1 LPSVLAFSH
10 YFKDM
15 KLHGLRWWVI
25 ALVCLATII
34 NYIDR
39 SALGIM
45 WPAMSEDLGLT
56 KGDYSWIIN
65 IFTITYAAGKFIS
78 GKLYD
83 KVGTKIGFVLSIFF
97 WSLASVLHFFA
108 KGAASLGIFRGLL
121 GVAEAGNWPGAVKN
135 NAEWFPIKERGLA
148 QGIFNSGAAIGS
160 IVAAPIVS
168 SLFESFDWK
177 WTFVIIGI
185 VGFLWII
192 PWLIINKR
200 KPNEHPWITDDER
213 DYILSDNEKN
223 SQNNED
229 EKSLSVAKIL
239 SFKESWGA
247 ISARFFIEPIWWLF
261 VFWMPIYLADQY
273 GFNVKEIGLYAW
285 FPYVGA
291 MIGSL
296 FGGWYVKYLM
306 KNNTLDKSRKK
317 VIAIGALIIVVGI
330 ISAILFADTP
340 EKFVSYVFVV
350 LFGFQFS
357 ISNIQTIPSD
367 LLNEKSVGT
376 LAGLGGSIGAVSVII
391 MNWLIPIITVDSY
404 TPAFLILAVLAPLS
418 VLSIFILIK
427 EIKPIQTNK
436 S

>member
-1 LPSVLAFSH
+1 
-10 YFKDM
+10 M
-15 KLHGLRWWVI
+15 KLKGLRWWVI
-25 ALVCLATII
+25 GLVCLATII

-56 KGDYSWIIN
+56 KEDYAWIIN

-83 KVGTKIGFVLSIFF
+83 KVGTKIGFVISIFF
-97 WSLASVLHFFA
+97 WSLATVLHFFA

-160 IVAAPIVS
+160 IIAAPFIS
-168 SLFESFDWK
+168 TLFEAFDWR

-185 VGFLWII
+185 LGFLWII
-192 PWLIINKR
+192 PWLIFNR
-200 KPNEHPWITDDER
+200 KKPKNHPWITDDEKN
-213 DYILSDNEKN
+213 YILSDSTDSSTEKD
-223 SQNNED
+223 S
-229 EKSLSVAKIL
+229 EKSLSVSQIL
-239 SFKESWGA
+239 SKKESWGA
-247 ISARFFIEPIWWLF
+247 IGARFFIEPIWWLF
-261 VFWMPIYLADQY
+261 VFWMPIYLADKY

-291 MIGSL
+291 MIGSIA
-296 FGGWYVKYLM
+296 GGWYVKKLM
-306 KNNTLDKSRKK
+306 LNKSLDKSRKT
-317 VIAIGALIIVVGI
+317 VISYGALIIFLGI
-330 ISAILFADTP
+330 LGAILFADTP
-340 EKFVSYVFVV
+340 EKFVSFVFIV
-350 LFGFQFS
+350 LFGFQFA

-367 LLNEKSVGT
+367 LLNKKNVGT

-391 MNWLIPIITVDSY
+391 MNWLIPIITVESY
-404 TPAFLILAVLAPLS
+404 TPAFIILAVLAPLTVITIS
-418 VLSIFILIK
+418 LLIK
-427 EIKPIQTNK
+427 EIKPLKIN
-436 S
+436 

>member
-1 LPSVLAFSH
+1 
-10 YFKDM
+10 M
-15 KLHGLRWWVI
+15 KINGLRWWI
-25 ALVCLATII
+25 IFLVCIATII

-56 KGDYSWIIN
+56 KEDYAWIIN

-78 GKLYD
+78 GKIYD

-121 GVAEAGNWPGAVKN
+121 GVSEAGNWPGAVKN
-135 NAEWFPIKERGLA
+135 NAEWFPVKERGLA

-160 IVAAPIVS
+160 IVAAPLVS
-168 SLFESFDWK
+168 QLFEAYDWR
-177 WTFVIIGI
+177 WTFVIIG
-185 VGFLWII
+185 VLGFLWII
-192 PWLIINKR
+192 PWLIFNKT
-200 KPNEHPWITDDER
+200 KPNNHPWITEEER
-213 DYILSDNEKN
+213 KYILEDN
-223 SQNNED
+223 SQDLITNED
-229 EKSLSVAKIL
+229 TKSLSVIEIL
-239 SFKESWGA
+239 AIKEAWGA

-296 FGGWYVKYLM
+296 GGGWYVKHLM
-306 KNNTLDKSRKK
+306 EKNSLDRSRKK
-317 VIAIGALIIVVGI
+317 VITIGAIIIFVGI
-330 ISAILFADTP
+330 ICAILFADTP
-340 EKFVSYVFVV
+340 EKFVSFVFVV

-367 LLNEKSVGT
+367 LLNDKSVGT

-404 TPAFLILAVLAPLS
+404 TPAFIILAILAPLS
-418 VLSIFILIK
+418 VLSVTILIK
-427 EIKPIQTNK
+427 EIKPIQIDK
-436 S
+436 

>member
-1 LPSVLAFSH
+1 
-10 YFKDM
+10 
-15 KLHGLRWWVI
+15 
-25 ALVCLATII
+25 
-34 NYIDR
+34 
-39 SALGIM
+39 
-45 WPAMSEDLGLT
+45 
-56 KGDYSWIIN
+56 
-65 IFTITYAAGKFIS
+65 
-78 GKLYD
+78 
-83 KVGTKIGFVLSIFF
+83 
-97 WSLASVLHFFA
+97 
-108 KGAASLGIFRGLL
+108 LL

>member
-56 KGDYSWIIN
+56 KGDYAWIIN

-192 PWLIINKR
+192 PWLIFNKK
-200 KPNEHPWITDDER
+200 KPNEHPWITDEER
-213 DYILSDNEKN
+213 DYILSDSPKKENAQAEG
-223 SQNNED
+223 
-229 EKSLSVAKIL
+229 KSLSVIKIL
-239 SFKESWGA
+239 SYKESWGA

-296 FGGWYVKYLM
+296 SGGWYVKTLM
-306 KNNTLDKSRKK
+306 QKNSLDKSRKK
-317 VIAIGALIIVVGI
+317 VISIGALIIFLGI
-330 ISAILFADTP
+330 LGAIFFADTP
-340 EKFVSYVFVV
+340 EKFVSFVFVV

-367 LLNEKSVGT
+367 LLSEKSVGT
-376 LAGLGGSIGAVSVII
+376 LAGLGGSIGAISVII

-418 VLSIFILIK
+418 VLSIVVLIK

>member
-1 LPSVLAFSH
+1 MPSVLAFSH

-56 KGDYSWIIN
+56 KGDYAWIIN

>member
-1 LPSVLAFSH
+1 
-10 YFKDM
+10 M
-15 KLHGLRWWVI
+15 KINGLRWWI
-25 ALVCLATII
+25 IFLVCIATII

-56 KGDYSWIIN
+56 KEDYAWIIN

-78 GKLYD
+78 GKIYD

-121 GVAEAGNWPGAVKN
+121 GVSEAGNWPGAVKN
-135 NAEWFPIKERGLA
+135 NAEWFPVKERGLA

-160 IVAAPIVS
+160 IVAAPLVS
-168 SLFESFDWK
+168 QLFEAYDWR
-177 WTFVIIGI
+177 WTFVIIG
-185 VGFLWII
+185 VLGFLWII
-192 PWLIINKR
+192 PWLIFNKT
-200 KPNEHPWITDDER
+200 KPNNHPWITEEER
-213 DYILSDNEKN
+213 KYILEDN
-223 SQNNED
+223 SQDLITNED
-229 EKSLSVAKIL
+229 TKSLSVIEIL
-239 SFKESWGA
+239 SIKEAWGA

-296 FGGWYVKYLM
+296 GGGWYVKHLM
-306 KNNTLDKSRKK
+306 EKNSLDRSRKK
-317 VIAIGALIIVVGI
+317 VITIGAIIIFVGI
-330 ISAILFADTP
+330 ICAILFADTP
-340 EKFVSYVFVV
+340 EKFVSFVFVV

-357 ISNIQTIPSD
+357 ISNIQTITSD
-367 LLNEKSVGT
+367 LLNDKSVGT

-404 TPAFLILAVLAPLS
+404 TPAFIILAILAPLS
-418 VLSIFILIK
+418 VLSVTILIK
-427 EIKPIQTNK
+427 EIKPIQIDK
-436 S
+436 

>member
-56 KGDYSWIIN
+56 KGDYAWIIN

-239 SFKESWGA
+239 E
-247 ISARFFIEPIWWLF
+247 R
-261 VFWMPIYLADQY
+261 
-273 GFNVKEIGLYAW
+273 
-285 FPYVGA
+285 
-291 MIGSL
+291 
-296 FGGWYVKYLM
+296 
-306 KNNTLDKSRKK
+306 
-317 VIAIGALIIVVGI
+317 VV
-330 ISAILFADTP
+330 A
-340 EKFVSYVFVV
+340 
-350 LFGFQFS
+350 
-357 ISNIQTIPSD
+357 
-367 LLNEKSVGT
+367 
-376 LAGLGGSIGAVSVII
+376 
-391 MNWLIPIITVDSY
+391 
-404 TPAFLILAVLAPLS
+404 
-418 VLSIFILIK
+418 
-427 EIKPIQTNK
+427 
-436 S
+436 

>member
-1 LPSVLAFSH
+1 
-10 YFKDM
+10 M
-15 KLHGLRWWVI
+15 KINGLRWWI
-25 ALVCLATII
+25 IFLVCIATII

-56 KGDYSWIIN
+56 KEDYAWIIN

-78 GKLYD
+78 GKIYD

-121 GVAEAGNWPGAVKN
+121 GVSEAGNWPGAVKN
-135 NAEWFPIKERGLA
+135 NAEWFPVKERGLA

-160 IVAAPIVS
+160 IVAAPLVS
-168 SLFESFDWK
+168 QLFEAYDWR
-177 WTFVIIGI
+177 WTFVIIG
-185 VGFLWII
+185 VLGFLWII
-192 PWLIINKR
+192 PWLIFNKT
-200 KPNEHPWITDDER
+200 KPNNHPWITEEER
-213 DYILSDNEKN
+213 KYILEDN
-223 SQNNED
+223 SQDLITNED
-229 EKSLSVAKIL
+229 TKSLSIIEIL
-239 SFKESWGA
+239 SIKEAWGA

-296 FGGWYVKYLM
+296 AGGWYVKHLM
-306 KNNTLDKSRKK
+306 EKNSLDRSRKK
-317 VIAIGALIIVVGI
+317 VITIGAIIIFVGI
-330 ISAILFADTP
+330 ICAILFADTP
-340 EKFVSYVFVV
+340 EKFVSFVFVV

-367 LLNEKSVGT
+367 LLNDKSVGT

-404 TPAFLILAVLAPLS
+404 TPAFIILAILAPLS
-418 VLSIFILIK
+418 VLSVTILIK
-427 EIKPIQTNK
+427 EIKPIQIDK
-436 S
+436 

>member
-1 LPSVLAFSH
+1 
-10 YFKDM
+10 M
-15 KLHGLRWWVI
+15 KINGLRWWI
-25 ALVCLATII
+25 IFLVCIATII

-56 KGDYSWIIN
+56 KEDYAWIIN

-78 GKLYD
+78 GKIYD

-121 GVAEAGNWPGAVKN
+121 GVSEAGNWPGAVKN
-135 NAEWFPIKERGLA
+135 NAEWFPVKERGLA

-160 IVAAPIVS
+160 IVAAPLVS
-168 SLFESFDWK
+168 QLFEAYDWR
-177 WTFVIIGI
+177 WTFVIIG
-185 VGFLWII
+185 VLGFLWII
-192 PWLIINKR
+192 PWLILNKT
-200 KPNEHPWITDDER
+200 KPNNHPWITEEER
-213 DYILSDNEKN
+213 KYILEDN
-223 SQNNED
+223 SQDLITNED
-229 EKSLSVAKIL
+229 TKSLSVIEIL
-239 SFKESWGA
+239 SIKEAWGA

-296 FGGWYVKYLM
+296 GGGWYVKHLM
-306 KNNTLDKSRKK
+306 EKNSLDRSRKK
-317 VIAIGALIIVVGI
+317 VITIGAIIIFVGI
-330 ISAILFADTP
+330 ICAILFADTP
-340 EKFVSYVFVV
+340 EKFVSFVFVV

-367 LLNEKSVGT
+367 LLNDKSVGT

-404 TPAFLILAVLAPLS
+404 TPAFIILAILAPLS
-418 VLSIFILIK
+418 VLSVTILIK
-427 EIKPIQTNK
+427 EIKPIQIDK
-436 S
+436 

>member
-1 LPSVLAFSH
+1 
-10 YFKDM
+10 M
-15 KLHGLRWWVI
+15 KINGLRWWI
-25 ALVCLATII
+25 IFLVCIATII

-56 KGDYSWIIN
+56 KEDYAWIVN

-78 GKLYD
+78 GKIYD

-121 GVAEAGNWPGAVKN
+121 GVSEAGNWPGAVKN
-135 NAEWFPIKERGLA
+135 NAEWFPVKERGLA

-160 IVAAPIVS
+160 IVAAPLVS
-168 SLFESFDWK
+168 QLFEAYDWR
-177 WTFVIIGI
+177 WTFVIIG
-185 VGFLWII
+185 VLGFLWII
-192 PWLIINKR
+192 PWLIFNKT
-200 KPNEHPWITDDER
+200 KPNNHPWITEEER
-213 DYILSDNEKN
+213 KYILEDN
-223 SQNNED
+223 SQDLITNED
-229 EKSLSVAKIL
+229 TKSLSVIEIL
-239 SFKESWGA
+239 SIKEAWGA

-296 FGGWYVKYLM
+296 AGGWYVKHLM
-306 KNNTLDKSRKK
+306 EKNSLDRSRKK
-317 VIAIGALIIVVGI
+317 VITIGAIIIFVGI
-330 ISAILFADTP
+330 ICAILFADTP
-340 EKFVSYVFVV
+340 EKFVSFVFVV

-367 LLNEKSVGT
+367 LLNDKSVGT

-404 TPAFLILAVLAPLS
+404 TPAFIILAILAPLS
-418 VLSIFILIK
+418 VLSVTILIK
-427 EIKPIQTNK
+427 EIKPIQIDK
-436 S
+436 